1 MKSAKEFAA
10 WLMNRFS
17 THADV
22 YLTRKDISELTS
34 RQSLRSE
41 FIHDVHCEL
50 MSFGRALVADVKND
64 RYYMV
69 AVSDTYWK
77 DVGDIY
83 ATTPVRSARFPEVEQ
98 PKTDTVRPFK
108 KIHNG
113 FTRFFFISSLLPV

>member
-22 YLTRKDISELTS
+22 YLTRKDITELTS

-50 MSFGRALVADVKND
+50 MGFGRALVADVKND

-69 AVSDTYWK
+69 AVSNTYWK
-77 DVGDIY
+77 DVGDVY
-83 ATTPVRSARFPEVEQ
+83 AATSEQ
-98 PKTDTVRPFK
+98 TAGCEAIKAPSDDTIRPFK
-108 KIHNG
+108 TN
-113 FTRFFFISSLLPV
+113 T